1 MWDRKGIWGS
11 HKSMLCSLYQR
22 HGKAGYRTIRPWRV
36 WLEVWNVQEALIR
49 VGVSNECCFSYL
61 AMIEIRTP
69 ILISWWYVRI
79 HITSW
84 KYQDS
89 KALGGGAAFK
99 GKVATYDTDGYSQ
112 TLHYTKNESLAI
124 IRELKRGRWID
135 MGTRLVVID
144 FSMYN
149 ANLNLFCVVK

>member
-1 MWDRKGIWGS
+1 M
-11 HKSMLCSLYQR
+11 H
-22 HGKAGYRTIRPWRV
+22 V
-36 WLEVWNVQEALIR
+36 
-49 VGVSNECCFSYL
+49 
-61 AMIEIRTP
+61 
-69 ILISWWYVRI
+69 
-79 HITSW
+79 TSW

-112 TLHYTKNESLAI
+112 TLHYTKKESLAI

-149 ANLNLFCVVK
+149 ANLNLFCIVK

>member
-1 MWDRKGIWGS
+1 M
-11 HKSMLCSLYQR
+11 H
-22 HGKAGYRTIRPWRV
+22 V
-36 WLEVWNVQEALIR
+36 
-49 VGVSNECCFSYL
+49 
-61 AMIEIRTP
+61 
-69 ILISWWYVRI
+69 
-79 HITSW
+79 TSW

-149 ANLNLFCVVK
+149 ANLNLFCIVK

>member
-11 HKSMLCSLYQR
+11 HKGMLCSLYQR
-22 HGKAGYRTIRPWRV
+22 QGKARYRTIRPWRV
-36 WLEVWNVQEALIR
+36 WLEVWNVQEALIG
-49 VGVSNECCFSYL
+49 VGVSNEFLSYFP
-61 AMIEIRTP
+61 MTIIRAH
-69 ILISWWYVRI
+69 IFISFWNIPI

-99 GKVATYDTDGYSQ
+99 GKVATYGTDGYSQ

-149 ANLNLFCVVK
+149 ANLNLFCIVK